1 MIREVQK
8 FFGILIFMK
17 SKAKV
22 VIVGGGVVGVSTL
35 YHLAKKGWSDVVLV
49 ERKELTSGSTWHA
62 AGLLPLFNM
71 SYSVGQLHKYAV
83 DFYKTLEEETGQ
95 NVGFSVV
102 SNIRLATTQDRMD
115 EYYQYAGVAKTI
127 GVEVKFLT
135 PEQVKDIW
143 PLCNTDGL
151 IGAIQHPEDGYIQPA
166 DLTQALAKG
175 ARDKGAEIYRNTNVV
190 GIKQN
195 NDETWTVETDKGE
208 IACEHIVSCSGNF
221 ARQTGKMVG
230 LDLPVIPVEHQYI
243 VTEPHPE
250 IQKRKE
256 QGLPEMGVLR
266 DSDSSWYMRE
276 EAGGLILGP
285 YEKDAPACYVDG
297 PSKDSEFELFQED
310 LDRLES
316 HIESAIQ
323 RVPIFGEV
331 GVKKV
336 YNGAICYTPDGSP
349 IVGPAWG
356 LKNFWINEGHSFG
369 ITAAGGAGWQL
380 GEWMVDGEP
389 TIDMMGVDPRRF
401 GDYVT
406 KSFLIQKNEE
416 AYANVFTIHYPDE
429 EREAGRPLRQA
440 PCYDRLKDLGAVFG
454 QKFGWE
460 RANWFA
466 PKGVE
471 QIDDWSFRRSKW
483 FEHVGNECKNVQEN
497 VGLLDMTAFA
507 KCRISGP
514 GAERLLDNLVA
525 NKLPKKNGRVNL
537 CHALNKNGGVLSEY
551 TIAKESNDSYYIVSA
566 GAFQRLDHDW
576 IQQWMPK
583 DRSVK
588 FENLT
593 NSIGVLVLAGPKA
606 RDLMSKVSSAD
617 FSNENFPW
625 LSSQKIDV
633 GLAPTIA
640 MRMNFVGELGW
651 ELHHSIEYQNHIFD
665 RLMEVGKE
673 FKLKPFGIRAMDS
686 LRIEKTYKLIGTEMS
701 IEYSPFES
709 SLDRFVHLNK
719 GNFIGRDALVQWQQ
733 KGFQNKLV
741 TLEVKEVKDAD
752 TLGNNP
758 IYKGDK
764 VIGRATGGNYGFRVQ
779 KSLAIGMVQPDYAA
793 VGSKLTMDIL
803 GTTYDVEVIQDSPY
817 DPDNNFIRA

>member
-1 MIREVQK
+1 
-8 FFGILIFMK
+8 MK
-17 SKAKV
+17 AKAKV
-22 VIVGGGVVGVSTL
+22 VVVGGGVVGVSAL
-35 YHLAKKGWSDVVLV
+35 YHLAKKGWSDVVLI

-83 DFYKTLEEETGQ
+83 NFYKTLEEETGQ

-102 SNIRLATTQDRMD
+102 SNIRLASTQDRMD
-115 EYYQYAGVAKTI
+115 EYHQYAAVAKTI
-127 GVEVKFLT
+127 GVKVNFLT
-135 PEQVKDIW
+135 PDEVKAIW

-175 ARDKGAEIYRNTNVV
+175 ARDKGAEIYRNTNVT
-190 GIKQN
+190 GINQLDN
-195 NDETWTVETDKGE
+195 EMWVVETDKGNIE
-208 IACEHIVSCSGNF
+208 CEHVISCTGNF

-230 LDLPVIPVEHQYI
+230 LDIPVIPVEHQYI

-276 EAGGLILGP
+276 ERGGLILGP
-285 YEKDAPACYVDG
+285 YEKGAPACYVDG
-297 PSKDSEFELFQED
+297 PSQNSEFELFQED
-310 LDRLES
+310 IERIEP
-316 HIESAIQ
+316 HIESAIY
-323 RVPIFGEV
+323 RVPVFGEV

-380 GEWMVDGEP
+380 AEWIVDGEP
-389 TIDMMGVDPRRF
+389 TIDMLGVDPRRF
-401 GDYVT
+401 GDYAT
-406 KSFLIQKNEE
+406 KSYLIEKNEE
-416 AYANVFTIHYPDE
+416 AYANVFTTHYPDE

-471 QIDDWSFRRSKW
+471 QIDDWSFRRSDW
-483 FEHVGNECKNVQEN
+483 FDHVGNECLNVQNN
-497 VGLLDMTAFA
+497 VGILDMTAFA

-514 GAERLLDNLVA
+514 GAENFLDSLVA
-525 NKLPKKNGRVNL
+525 NKLPQKNGRVNL
-537 CHALNKNGGVLSEY
+537 CHALNTKGGVHSEF
-551 TIAKESNDSYYIVSA
+551 TIAKETDDSFYLVSA

-576 IQQWMPK
+576 IKKWMPN
-583 DRSVK
+583 DRSVT

-593 NSIGVLVLAGPKA
+593 NSIGVLVVAGPKA
-606 RDLMSKVSSAD
+606 RELLSKISNAD
-617 FSNENFPW
+617 FSNKAFPW
-625 LSSQKIDV
+625 LSAQKIDV
-633 GLAPTIA
+633 GLAPSIA

-651 ELHHSIEYQNHIFD
+651 ELHHPIEYQNHIFD
-665 RLMEVGKE
+665 RLMEAGDELGV
-673 FKLKPFGIRAMDS
+673 KPFGMRAMDS
-686 LRIEKTYKLIGTEMS
+686 LRIEKTYKLVGTEMS
-701 IEYSPFES
+701 IEYAAYES
-709 SLDRFVHLNK
+709 GLDRFVHLNK
-719 GNFIGRDALVQWQQ
+719 GNFIGRDALVKWQQ
-733 KGFQNKLV
+733 DGFDNKMV
-741 TLEVKEVKDAD
+741 TLEVFDINDAD
-752 TLGNNP
+752 ALGNNAV
-758 IYKGDK
+758 YSDGK
-764 VIGRATGGNYGFRVQ
+764 VIGRATGGNYGFRVK
-779 KSLAIGMVQPDYAA
+779 KSLAIAMVKPKYSK
-793 VGSKLTMDIL
+793 VGTELEMDIL
-803 GTTYDVEVIQDSPY
+803 DKKHKVVVIEDSPY
-817 DPDNNFIRA
+817 DPTNDKIKA

>member
-1 MIREVQK
+1 
-8 FFGILIFMK
+8 MK
-17 SKAKV
+17 AKAKV
-22 VIVGGGVVGVSTL
+22 VVVGGGVVGVSAL
-35 YHLAKKGWSDVVLV
+35 YHLAKKGWSDVVLI

-83 DFYKTLEEETGQ
+83 NFYKTLEEETGQ

-115 EYYQYAGVAKTI
+115 EYYQYAAVAKTI
-127 GVEVKFLT
+127 GVKVNFLT
-135 PEQVKDIW
+135 PNEVKEIW

-175 ARDKGAEIYRNTNVV
+175 ARDKGAEIYRNTNVT
-190 GIKQN
+190 GITQLEN
-195 NDETWTVETDKGE
+195 EMWVVETDKGSIE
-208 IACEHIVSCSGNF
+208 CEHVISCTGNF

-230 LDLPVIPVEHQYI
+230 LDIPVIPVEHQYI

-276 EAGGLILGP
+276 ERGGLILGP
-285 YEKDAPACYVDG
+285 YEKGAPACYVDG
-297 PSKDSEFELFQED
+297 PSQNSEFELFQED
-310 LDRLES
+310 IERIEP
-316 HIESAIQ
+316 HIESAIH
-323 RVPIFGEV
+323 RVPVFGEV

-380 GEWMVDGEP
+380 AEWIVDGEP
-389 TIDMMGVDPRRF
+389 TIDMLGVDPRRF
-401 GDYVT
+401 GDYAT
-406 KSFLIQKNEE
+406 KSYLIEKNEE
-416 AYANVFTIHYPDE
+416 AYANVFTTHYPDE

-471 QIDDWSFRRSKW
+471 QIDDWSFRRSNW
-483 FEHVGNECKNVQEN
+483 FNHVGNECLNVQNN
-497 VGLLDMTAFA
+497 VGILDMTAFA

-514 GAERLLDNLVA
+514 GAKDFLDNLVA
-525 NKLPKKNGRVNL
+525 NKLPQKNGRVNL
-537 CHALNKNGGVLSEY
+537 CHALNSKGGVHSEF
-551 TIAKESNDSYYIVSA
+551 TIAKESDDSFYLVSA

-576 IQQWMPK
+576 IKKWMPN
-583 DRSVK
+583 DRSVT

-593 NSIGVLVLAGPKA
+593 NSIGVLVVAGPKS
-606 RDLMSKVSSAD
+606 RDLLNKISNAD
-617 FSNENFPW
+617 FSNKAFPW
-625 LSSQKIDV
+625 LSAQKIDV
-633 GLAPTIA
+633 GLAPSIA

-651 ELHHSIEYQNHIFD
+651 ELHHPIEYQNHIFD
-665 RLMEVGKE
+665 RLMEAGEE
-673 FKLKPFGIRAMDS
+673 FSVKPFGIRAMDS
-686 LRIEKTYKLIGTEMS
+686 LRIEKSYKLVGTEMS
-701 IEYSPFES
+701 IEYAAYES
-709 SLDRFVHLNK
+709 GLDRFVHLNK
-719 GNFIGRDALVQWQQ
+719 GNFIGRDALVKWQQ
-733 KGFQNKLV
+733 DGFDNRMV
-741 TLEVKEVKDAD
+741 TLEVFDINDAD
-752 TLGNNP
+752 ALGNNA
-758 IYKGDK
+758 IYSDDK
-764 VIGRATGGNYGFRVQ
+764 VIGRATGGNYGFRVK
-779 KSLAIGMVQPDYAA
+779 KSLAIAMVKPKFSK
-793 VGSKLTMDIL
+793 VGTELEMDIL
-803 GTTYDVEVIQDSPY
+803 DKKHKVVVIEDSPY
-817 DPDNNFIRA
+817 DSMNEKIRA